1 MRGLGRINQRVFR
14 RRGEVGEAAGDGAQ
28 IAIFE
33 LVGAPESRELSALA
47 GKRLLHFGN
56 DGIRIKNDEIVEGH
70 GFETARAARARRL
83 RGRKATDPK
92 RSPSMWRTMTAS

>member
-1 MRGLGRINQRVFR
+1 MHGLGRVNQRVFR
-14 RRGEVGEAAGDGAQ
+14 HQREIGEAAGDGAQ

-33 LVGAPESRELSALA
+33 LLGAPESRELSALA

-70 GFETARAARARRL
+70 GFEARCGL
-83 RGRKATDPK
+83 RVRVASEAQK
-92 RSPSMWRTMTAS
+92 RQTQSDRHPCGGQ